1 MVILLVMLMINGT
14 GSDDGDTDGGFIYDG
29 DNDGNNAS

>member
-14 GSDDGDTDGGFIYDG
+14 GSDGGFIYDG